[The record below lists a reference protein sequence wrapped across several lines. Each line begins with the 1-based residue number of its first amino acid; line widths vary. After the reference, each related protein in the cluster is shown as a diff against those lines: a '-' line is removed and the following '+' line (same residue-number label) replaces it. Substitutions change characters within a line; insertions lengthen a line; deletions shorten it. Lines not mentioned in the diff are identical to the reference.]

1 VQRLT
6 QHSSR
11 GEKPMCSSGLLL
23 DLDLAFGSF
32 LRGKKNASETTGPS
46 DNKKISMD
54 RCWQLSISVGS
65 PLGFQYTTH
74 AHFDTQGAHR

>member
-46 DNKKISMD
+46 DNKKYSPWTGAAIYQS
-54 RCWQLSISVGS
+54 LSISVDICRN
-65 PLGFQYTTH
+65 PVGFP
-74 AHFDTQGAHR
+74 